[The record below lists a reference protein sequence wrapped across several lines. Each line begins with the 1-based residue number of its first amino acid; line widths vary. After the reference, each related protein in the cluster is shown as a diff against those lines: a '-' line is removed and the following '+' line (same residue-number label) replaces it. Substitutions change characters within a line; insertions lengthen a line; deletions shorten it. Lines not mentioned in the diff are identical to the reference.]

1 MELKKLIQWLILRD
15 IFSAVFLD
23 CFDRIK
29 KEKILNSIELFYHL
43 RVINPFNSDAL
54 FYTLGKRQ
62 KIRLFDVCR
71 EYGHG
76 TLS

>member
-15 IFSAVFLD
+15 ILPAVFLD

-62 KIRLFDVCR
+62 KIRPFDVCR

>member
-29 KEKILNSIELFYHL
+29 KEKISIELFYHL

-54 FYTLGKRQ
+54 FYILGKRQ
-62 KIRLFDVCR
+62 KIGPFDVCR

>member
-15 IFSAVFLD
+15 ILPAVFLD

-43 RVINPFNSDAL
+43 RVINLFNSDAL

-62 KIRLFDVCR
+62 KIRLFDVCS
-71 EYGHG
+71 EYGHR